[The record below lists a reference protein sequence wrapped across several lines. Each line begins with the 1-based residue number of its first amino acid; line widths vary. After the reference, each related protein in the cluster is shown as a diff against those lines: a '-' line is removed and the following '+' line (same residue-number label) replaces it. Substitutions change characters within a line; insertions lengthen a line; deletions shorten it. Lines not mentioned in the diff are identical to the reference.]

1 MTAVVV
7 VNFIS
12 LDGVIQAP
20 LSAHED
26 DDGGFVHGCWVQPYM
41 DRTVA
46 EFMNSVTANA
56 PGMLLGRRTY
66 ENFVADWEQVAPL
79 TRRSPP

>member
-20 LSAHED
+20 LRADED
-26 DDGGFVHGCWVQPYM
+26 DDGGFVHGGWVQQYM

-46 EFMNSVTANA
+46 EFLSSVTANA
-56 PGMLLGRRTY
+56 AGMLLGRRTY
-66 ENFVADWEQVAPL
+66 ENFVGDWSRWTPL